1 MALIIRG
8 RTCCAICGNVIRES
22 DHVFGTAHFIG
33 DNNSPLW
40 RYSDAA
46 MHRECFQSWEL
57 REKFVAEY
65 NAKIGELTWGDG
77 SYQEMK
83 PDGSIL
89 NCRRDN
95 EVYVR

>member
-1 MALIIRG
+1 
-8 RTCCAICGNVIRES
+8 
-22 DHVFGTAHFIG
+22 
-33 DNNSPLW
+33 
-40 RYSDAA
+40 
-46 MHRECFQSWEL
+46 MHRECFLSWEL

-65 NAKIGELTWGDG
+65 NAKVGDLTWGDG